1 MDNYNKVVNVD
12 ITVKVNESLSD
23 NYIEYTS
30 EKISNIKISEAN
42 WIRFLSD
49 LAQYIEYDLNTAD
62 DLDFITPSIIDS
74 IYEVILTSQ
83 NSMNT
88 MNDQEIIFSINLP
101 DNNVATFIIPY
112 MVKFTSTYTKPNIYK
127 ILYYGEYMII
137 KGDANPLK
145 DFSVVRDM
153 TDFNNFRKYKEA
165 LFKEEY

>member
-23 NYIEYTS
+23 NCIEYSTS
-30 EKISNIKISEAN
+30 EKISNIKVPEAN

-62 DLDFITPSIIDS
+62 DLDFITPAIIDS
-74 IYEVILTSQ
+74 IYEAILTSQ
-83 NSMNT
+83 NFMNSQ
-88 MNDQEIIFSINLP
+88 DIIFSINLP

-112 MVKFTSTYTKPNIYK
+112 MIKFTSICTPNRYK
-127 ILYYGEYMII
+127 ILYYGNYMII
-137 KGDANPLK
+137 KGDVNPLK
-145 DFSVVRDM
+145 DFSVVRDI

-165 LFKEEY
+165 SSKEEF